1 MTGRILPA
9 ARPQKPSPQ
18 PPAPPAAPP
27 LPPKRTIPTW
37 RTGDRVRWQRYTGTY
52 LRETIGGEA
61 ELLIGQRTYRVPV
74 GELRRHADTAG
85 AARRGA
91 MHKQQMPP
99 RAPQQAQR
107 ARGKQH

>member
-37 RTGDRVRWQRYTGTY
+37 RTGDRVRWQGYTGTF
-52 LRETIGGEA
+52 LRETVDDQA
-61 ELLIGQRTYRVPV
+61 EVLIGTRTLRLPKT
-74 GELRRHADTAG
+74 ELRSAG
-85 AARRGA
+85 
-91 MHKQQMPP
+91 
-99 RAPQQAQR
+99 QR
-107 ARGKQH
+107 